1 MIIETY
7 RTHTPPSDS
16 TSPRPSPQGGGS
28 EGSTGDANNCFGS
41 GAVSP
46 VLMCFGSGDTFSV
59 DAVVLAV
66 ELTVSPTFLGTVF
79 LFDPPLP
86 GWGVASKGAPVPVAT
101 AKFSTRSRRNLAAF
115 KAAITTCAKEDRLGG
130 TMGRWGKQHTFH
142 GLVDFKII
150 RHVAN
155 TLREAN

>member
-1 MIIETY
+1 VIIETY

-79 LFDPPLP
+79 LFDPP
-86 GWGVASKGAPVPVAT
+86 PVPVAT

-150 RHVAN
+150 RHVAH